1 MEAGEDNKNKRAGLI
16 VAALSHAV
24 VLLICLFILAWKAPD
39 PPLPEYGIM
48 VNFGTSEVG
57 SGDVQPTQPVST
69 SEEIEESAPE
79 PTPETAEEVVEEVSE
94 SEPVETIEPETAEPV
109 SATPVTPEPS
119 PDVQP
124 VEKETPKKPEVKKEE
139 KKEEPKK
146 ETTPKPVTKPA
157 NGADG
162 KDGDNKT
169 PQDANQGNS
178 NNKDGDQGKEEGS
191 LDSRALVGSTW
202 NGGGSSLSMT
212 GWMWDFIPK
221 PTDKSDENGRIVFQ
235 VKIDDRGEILQV
247 KTLERSVSPA
257 VEKIYKAEVEK
268 LTFSKTADNTNTA
281 PVSTGTITFNIK
293 SK

>member
-1 MEAGEDNKNKRAGLI
+1 MEAGEETKNKRAGLI

-48 VNFGTSEVG
+48 VNFGTSNIG

-69 SEEIEESAPE
+69 SEETEDSAPE

-94 SEPVETIEPETAEPV
+94 AEPAETAEPV
-109 SATPVTPEPS
+109 AQPVSSTPVSTQPS

-124 VEKETPKKPEVKKEE
+124 VEKETPKKPEVKEE
-139 KKEEPKK
+139 KKVEPKK
-146 ETTPKPVTKPA
+146 ETTPKPATKPA

-178 NNKDGDQGKEEGS
+178 DGKEGDQGKEEGS

-202 NGGGSSLSMT
+202 NGSGSSLSMT
-212 GWMWDFIPK
+212 GWMWDYIPK
-221 PTDKSDENGRIVFQ
+221 PSDDSDENGRIVFQ

-257 VEKIYKAEVEK
+257 VEKIYKAEVER